1 MIIFNIKNMKFFICV
16 INAIEKSLSY
26 ILNLKKM
33 KVLFITNDLHDALNS
48 RVKFKN
54 WFEKQNN
61 YSFIIVAP
69 ANTKNKFP
77 EISLTLNKRG
87 VTFSNIISVNKYV
100 NDIHFD
106 TIVFRGIENIIL
118 SLFVRNNKSKFIFLL
133 TGLGRPFS
141 DKLVLKKLIKKIYR
155 NVLKFLIK
163 VKNAKLIVQNIEDAN
178 DLGFSN
184 IDIINGSGFPTK
196 NYKKLEFNKPS
207 IITASRLTKSKGL
220 DDIIKL
226 SELII
231 KNKLN
236 VFYYVLGDYSSL
248 NRKYYNKIIDLNK
261 HPNINFLGFKN
272 DISPYVSK
280 SNFAYYPTKYRE
292 GVPRF
297 LIESLSNGLI
307 LFTNSMPGCSL
318 TVSNENGF
326 LDLSSSEVL
335 NKILNM
341 DLKEISMYSKKS
353 RMLFEN
359 VYADKIVYPKYL
371 NQMINNEK

>member
-1 MIIFNIKNMKFFICV
+1 
-16 INAIEKSLSY
+16 
-26 ILNLKKM
+26 M

-48 RVKFKN
+48 RVKFKS

-61 YSFIIVAP
+61 YSFDIAAP
-69 ANTKNKFP
+69 VISKDKFP
-77 EISLTLNKRG
+77 EISLNLNNRG
-87 VTFSNIISVNKYV
+87 VTFSNIISVNNYV
-100 NDIHFD
+100 NDIHCN
-106 TIVFRGIENIIL
+106 TIVFRGIENVFL
-118 SLFVRNNKSKFIFLL
+118 SLFIRNKKSKVIFLL

-141 DKLVLKKLIKKIYR
+141 DKLILKKLIRKLYKYA
-155 NVLKFLIK
+155 LKFLIK
-163 VKNAKLIVQNIEDAN
+163 IKNAKLIVQNIEDAN

-184 IDIINGSGFPTK
+184 INVINGSGFPLS
-196 NYKKLEFNKPS
+196 NYKKIEFNKPS
-207 IITASRLTKSKGL
+207 IVTASRLTRSKGL
-220 DDIIKL
+220 DDIIEL
-226 SELII
+226 SNLII
-231 KNKLN
+231 KKKLN
-236 VFYYVLGDYSSL
+236 VFYYVLGDYLSL
-248 NRKYYNKIIDLNK
+248 NENYYNKITDLNK
-261 HPNINFLGFKN
+261 HPNINFLGFKSN
-272 DISPYVSK
+272 ISPYLSK

-341 DLKEISMYSKKS
+341 NLEEISKYSKKS
-353 RMLFEN
+353 RLLFEN